1 MTAANLNPSIIDH
14 DAASPQIV
22 LGVNPRKR
30 KFVERGGSLGELDAI
45 LRSLES
51 AERTEEARPDV
62 ARPDVARPAKDYS
75 TAVLSDP
82 NYKSLPLRERNRLS
96 AERSRKRRMKKMQ
109 QLQEENILKETVKRL
124 QLENA
129 SLQKEER
136 RSALHQLN
144 TELAM
149 SDAAKS
155 MWGLPEL

>member
-109 QLQEENILKETVKRL
+109 QLQEENMQLKEIVNQLK
-124 QLENA
+124 LEN
-129 SLQKEER
+129 E
-136 RSALHQLN
+136 QL
-144 TELAM
+144 LA
-149 SDAAKS
+149 
-155 MWGLPEL
+155 